1 MKTTYLKPVLDLTAT
16 GTKIKTVMKQKGFSA
31 RELSVLMDFPYVQTI
46 YNWFSGKNMPT
57 LDNLI
62 VLAQILGV
70 KMDDLIVTQQVEIE
84 VGQEDAEELS
94 AWKFL
99 RLSFSGRTAVSKTA
113 NGCSIHP
120 GRDRICS
127 QVG

>member
-1 MKTTYLKPVLDLTAT
+1 MKTTYLKPVLDLAAT

-94 AWKFL
+94 A
-99 RLSFSGRTAVSKTA
+99 
-113 NGCSIHP
+113 
-120 GRDRICS
+120 
-127 QVG
+127 